1 MDEVRR
7 WPGVSERAM
16 FGMQGF
22 YRGEKMFA
30 ALPKSRTIGRNSFIF
45 KLQPVPSKLKARLQD
60 EPRIDTSHPRR
71 WFPFELTGESDLR
84 AALERLHVAYENA
97 PELVFARKKR
107 LRKLPDSHGG

>member
-1 MDEVRR
+1 MWDANDPCQV
-7 WPGVSERAM
+7 VSPDRVHWAVP
-16 FGMQGF
+16 
-22 YRGEKMFA
+22 
-30 ALPKSRTIGRNSFIF
+30 ALGIGRNSFIF